1 MKRFGNYT
9 MDEATYDAVMAMR
22 AAYFDIHKRYPSWQ
36 ALVNNLPDSVKDNIV
51 LDQSTPDP
59 MAGYR

>member
-1 MKRFGNYT
+1 MKRFGGYC
-9 MDEATYDAVMAMR
+9 MDDEVYEALMMMR
-22 AAYFDIHKRYPSWQ
+22 EAFFSIHKFCPSWQ

>member
-1 MKRFGNYT
+1 MRRFGNYA

-36 ALVNNLPDSVKDNIV
+36 ARVNNLPEGVVSRIAVDRSE
-51 LDQSTPDP
+51 PDP
-59 MAGYR
+59 MEGYL